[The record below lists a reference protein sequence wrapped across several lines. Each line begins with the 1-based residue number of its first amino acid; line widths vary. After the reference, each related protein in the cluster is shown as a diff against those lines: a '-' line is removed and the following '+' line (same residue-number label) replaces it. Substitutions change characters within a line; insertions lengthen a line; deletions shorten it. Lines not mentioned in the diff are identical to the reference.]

1 MPFPQSVATLLR
13 DHVRLELEGIDRMYL
28 NVYQPKLQT
37 DFGVVRFFKG
47 HRGAIFASSA
57 LMDQITKP
65 FIAAIEAFA
74 KRSSVP
80 LVSFA
85 KGERKDDIAKEHL
98 ARFKAEHGA
107 ECATEVEGVLFIG
120 KAQEKARVF
129 RTEKR
134 AHPETGRTYPWIVRS
149 TSMVNQY
156 YFYLVDADFG
166 PLFLKYSSYFP
177 YAAKLCINGHEYVKC
192 QLDKE
197 GIAYEA
203 LDNGIL
209 SCENPERM
217 QEIADGLS
225 AENISDL
232 LHKWQQRLPY
242 PFPSEDGAAGY
253 RYNISILQAEFSLT
267 QVLDRPLTGRLFF
280 EQVIRENLDIGRPE
294 QVQLVFARRVTKRT
308 PGRFRTRILTE
319 GVTPTLHADYKKT
332 RIKQYHKEGRALR
345 TETTINDTRD
355 FGINRGII
363 NLPALRQIGFAA
375 NRRLLDVQKLSHD
388 CTLGE
393 EAFERLQRPCVKDAQ
408 RTAGLRFA
416 DSNVQALLGALLLF
430 RLLPRGFSNRDLRE
444 PFAELLAQDP
454 NSLTQGR
461 MTYQLRRLTLHGL
474 IQRVPKSHRYKLTDF
489 GLRTALFYNRAH
501 TRLLRPGFA
510 HVLAPERHCT
520 NDLPFHSLSI
530 AMDRC
535 CKAANLAN

>member
-1 MPFPQSVATLLR
+1 MHFPQSVATLLR

-28 NVYQPKLQT
+28 NVYVPKLQT

-47 HRGAIFASSA
+47 HRGAFFASSA

-65 FIAAIEAFA
+65 FIAAIESFA

-80 LVSFA
+80 LLSFA
-85 KGERKDDIAKEHL
+85 KGERKDDIAKEYL
-98 ARFKAEHGA
+98 ARFEG
-107 ECATEVEGVLFIG
+107 VEGVLFIG

-149 TSMVNQY
+149 TGMVNQY
-156 YFYLVDADFG
+156 YFYCVDDDFG
-166 PLFLKYSSYFP
+166 PFFLKYCSYFP
-177 YAAKLCINGHEYVKC
+177 YTAKLCINGHEYLKR

-217 QEIADGLS
+217 QEIANDLS
-225 AENISDL
+225 AEKVSDL

-242 PFPSEDGAAGY
+242 PFSPEDEAAGY
-253 RYNISILQAEFSLT
+253 RYNVSILQAEFSLT

-294 QVQLVFARRVTKRT
+294 QVQLVFARRVTRRT

-355 FGINRGII
+355 FGINRGIL
-363 NLPALRQIGFAA
+363 NLPALRQVGFAA

-393 EAFERLQRPCVKDAQ
+393 EAFERLQHPCMKETQ
-408 RTAGLRFA
+408 RTSALRFA
-416 DSNVQALLGALLLF
+416 DATVQALLHGVLLF
-430 RLLPRGFSNRDLRE
+430 RHLPNGFSNRDLRE
-444 PFAELLAQDP
+444 PFAQLLGPDTTIA
-454 NSLTQGR
+454 QGR
-461 MTYQLRRLTLHGL
+461 MTYNLRRLKLHGL
-474 IQRVPKSHRYKLTDF
+474 IRRIPGRHRYQVTEF
-489 GLRTALFYNRAH
+489 GLRVALFY
-501 TRLLRPGFA
+501 TRLQVRLIRPGLTTI
-510 HVLAPERHCT
+510 LANQRLEPCAIPDGFDALR
-520 NDLPFHSLSI
+520 N
-530 AMDRC
+530 AVDRC
-535 CKAANLAN
+535 CRTAQFAA